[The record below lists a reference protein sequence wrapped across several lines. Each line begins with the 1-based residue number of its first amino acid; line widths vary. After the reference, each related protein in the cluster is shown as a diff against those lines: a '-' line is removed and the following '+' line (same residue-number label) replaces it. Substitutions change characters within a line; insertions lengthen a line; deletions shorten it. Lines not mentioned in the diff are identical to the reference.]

1 MHSTAR
7 HPEVVAL
14 ALIVLALGV
23 GAGPRRVFAP
33 LDEWDGRV
41 AEIELRLNEKVA
53 EIESRVAA
61 RLAELGARFGS
72 RWGSRLW

>member
-7 HPEVVAL
+7 HPEIAAL

-23 GAGPRRVFAP
+23 GAGPGRVFAP
-33 LDEWDGRV
+33 LDGWDGRA

-53 EIESRVAA
+53 EIESRIAG
-61 RLAELGARFGS
+61 RLAELGERFGS